1 MPGQHLSGNTRPS
14 TSAESNHLLLLSRM
28 PSNPGFKWTDGA
40 DRSILDF
47 IQECST
53 QTHGQMTWTSAT
65 KKAMLERLLASDL
78 LPDQATVLTT
88 GKIDYHVRRLVA
100 ELSGGK
106 HDIGYLLQRGIL
118 VLDDAALLK
127 CCYGESEID
136 EMGSRAKNTH
146 DTQQEAARGQS
157 TDADRAVSD
166 GDNEQLSGVRD
177 SCYKPD
183 SDTDDEHLPH
193 RPLDSIGD
201 STLSEFSQSRSS
213 LDSVARGNAS
223 RTTQPEKSLASSTA
237 SKRKRVVADDDT
249 SSQKV
254 PKQVKSSNLDGQV
267 RPTNER
273 ANSRPENSTK
283 TPSFASSSDSFEQHQ
298 QQNTEETREADDQ
311 KARSVS
317 AQATTEAEQQFVPD
331 HSGDGLQVVQDPQPR
346 VQKLKSGDDPFD
358 ASYKPQVDKVMQML
372 YDAIDNAVRD
382 LINALEMDE
391 SQPVHLN
398 SKLNFPPILGRLL
411 CRITSEGS
419 YIDRP
424 QASALFSTETQLN
437 YNLKYFLQ
445 SLIAAA
451 VHEYC
456 FLPAPEGRDL
466 LLDLDNGQGYLRT
479 ALENILSP
487 SDLLRAEL
495 EIKREFIKKD
505 FKPNIERQ
513 AANLATEFDSIMVY
527 ILPRPTNSMCLT
539 NTFSSMKSFTPA
551 NNIPIDEPF
560 PAAVKQWQRNWLRDL
575 SKIFALAL
583 NWRADGVAAG
593 NVEYVFMFPTHRSR
607 YQRWPF
613 DLNEHARDIDKDPEA
628 RVVLGLM
635 PRVLVRMRE
644 YIDRELPGE
653 EFKVA
658 SDGMVL
664 VGP

>member
-1 MPGQHLSGNTRPS
+1 MRIVAFL
-14 TSAESNHLLLLSRM
+14 TSSKNAALRHM
-28 PSNPGFKWTDGA
+28 K
-40 DRSILDF
+40 
-47 IQECST
+47 
-53 QTHGQMTWTSAT
+53 QTKWTSAT
-65 KKAMLERLLASDL
+65 RKSMLDRLLASDL
-78 LPDQATVLTT
+78 LLDQATVLTIS
-88 GKIDYHVRRLVA
+88 KIDYHVRKLVA

-106 HDIGYLLQRGIL
+106 HDIGHLLQRGIL

-127 CCYGESEID
+127 CRYGKQEID
-136 EMGSRAKNTH
+136 DMRSRAKNIH
-146 DTQQEAARGQS
+146 DTQQDAAREER
-157 TDADRAVSD
+157 TDADRVVN
-166 GDNEQLSGVRD
+166 GEGNEQLSGHRD
-177 SCYKPD
+177 LSYKPD
-183 SDTDDEHLPH
+183 SDTDDEHLLH
-193 RPLDSIGD
+193 RPVDSLGD

-213 LDSVARGNAS
+213 LDSLACSKAS
-223 RTTQPEKSLASSTA
+223 RTTPPKKSLASSTA
-237 SKRKRVVADDDT
+237 SKRKRAVADNDT
-249 SSQKV
+249 TSQRV
-254 PKQVKSSNLDGQV
+254 PKQVKSSNLVGQV
-267 RPTNER
+267 RPTNQR

-298 QQNTEETREADDQ
+298 QQNAEETREADDQ
-311 KARSVS
+311 MARSVP
-317 AQATTEAEQQFVPD
+317 AQATTEVEQQSVPD
-331 HSGDGLQVVQDPQPR
+331 HSGGLQGVQDPQPR
-346 VQKLKSGDDPFD
+346 IQKLKIGDNLFD
-358 ASYKPQVDKVMQML
+358 AGHKPQVDKVMQML

-382 LINALEMDE
+382 LIDALGMDGI
-391 SQPVHLN
+391 QPVHLN

-419 YIDRP
+419 YVDRP
-424 QASALFSTETQLN
+424 QASGLFLTEAKLN

-479 ALENILSP
+479 ALENILSQP
-487 SDLLRAEL
+487 DFLRAEL

-505 FKPNIERQ
+505 FKPSIERQ
-513 AANLATEFDSIMVY
+513 AANLAIEFDSIMVY

-539 NTFSSMKSFTPA
+539 HTFSSMKSFTPA
-551 NNIPIDEPF
+551 DTIPTDEPF

-575 SKIFALAL
+575 SKIFASAL

-593 NVEYVFMFPTHRSR
+593 NVEYMFQFPTHRSR
-607 YQRWPF
+607 YQRWPI
-613 DLNEHARDIDKDPEA
+613 DLNEHAREIDKDPKA

-664 VGP
+664 VGS